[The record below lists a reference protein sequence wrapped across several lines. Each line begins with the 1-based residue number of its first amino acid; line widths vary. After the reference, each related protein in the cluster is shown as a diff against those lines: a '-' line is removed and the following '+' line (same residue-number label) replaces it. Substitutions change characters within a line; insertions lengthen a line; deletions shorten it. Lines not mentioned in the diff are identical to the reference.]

1 LFFLSRIPTNPKLIL
16 LISKKRLQRQNR
28 HNNNLYKNKR
38 RIIRKEKIKKK
49 MRYNKQGWGVLLRKP
64 SNTHTG
70 ETTRKSRAPH
80 HNNLPAQHHEPPRTG
95 HSTKV
100 SKNITK

>member
-1 LFFLSRIPTNPKLIL
+1 M
-16 LISKKRLQRQNR
+16 
-28 HNNNLYKNKR
+28 
-38 RIIRKEKIKKK
+38 KK
-49 MRYNKQGWGVLLRKP
+49 MCYSKQKRGVLPHQP

-70 ETTRKSRAPH
+70 QATRKSRAAH

-100 SKNITK
+100 SKNIMK